1 MAALMAALTFLVLL
15 PQSTG
20 RVETLVL
27 PNALR
32 PGETA
37 WLEVKV
43 GVIARGAEIEI
54 ATTSGRVIGV
64 ISPFAVRAGNE
75 AGTYTLPLPPEA
87 ISNDRVS
94 LRLSLRYSGNSR
106 APTLQEV
113 QSVHVKIGGA
123 QGSASR

>member
-1 MAALMAALTFLVLL
+1 MAALVAALTFLVVLG
-15 PQSTG
+15 QSTG
-20 RVETLVL
+20 RIETLVL

-54 ATTSGRVIGV
+54 ATTSGRLIGV

-87 ISNDRVS
+87 ISKDRVS
-94 LRLSLRYSGNSR
+94 LRLSLRYSGSSR

-113 QSVHVKIGGA
+113 QSVRVRIAGA
-123 QGSASR
+123 SDKPR

>member
-1 MAALMAALTFLVLL
+1 MTALMAALMFLALL
-15 PQSTG
+15 GQSTG

-54 ATTSGRVIGV
+54 ATTSGRLIGV
-64 ISPFAVRAGNE
+64 ISPFAIRTGNE
-75 AGTYTLPLPPEA
+75 AGTYILALPPEA
-87 ISNDRVS
+87 ISKDRVS
-94 LRLSLRYSGNSR
+94 LRLSLRYSGSSR

-113 QSVHVKIGGA
+113 QSVHVKIA
-123 QGSASR
+123 DASDKLR